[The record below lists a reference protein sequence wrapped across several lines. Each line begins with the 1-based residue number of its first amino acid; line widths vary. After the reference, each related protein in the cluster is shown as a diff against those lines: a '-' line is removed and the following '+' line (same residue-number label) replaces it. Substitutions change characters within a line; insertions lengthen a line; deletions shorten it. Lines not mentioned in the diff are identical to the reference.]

1 MREFQVSVGGRVYN
15 VRVPKEGD
23 TLLVD
28 GRDCKAA
35 LVRVHGN
42 LYSLKLD
49 SRSYDL
55 HVRPDDGRFLVLVEG
70 SEYEVW
76 VEDKSRPRRPAS
88 VLRSKEHKAFEI
100 KSPMPGLVSSL
111 KVAPGARVSHGAP
124 LLTLEAMKMEN
135 EIRSPRGGVVSEILV
150 RSGQS
155 VEKDDVLVRL
165 RL

>member
-1 MREFQVSVGGRVYN
+1 VKELRVSVGGKIYN
-15 VRVPKEGD
+15 VRVPKEGAV
-23 TLLVD
+23 LLVD
-28 GRDCKAA
+28 GRECKAA

-42 LYSLKLD
+42 LYSLNLD

-70 SEYEVW
+70 REYEVS

-88 VLRSKEHKAFEI
+88 DLTRKEREAFEI

-111 KVAPGARVSHGAP
+111 KVGPGTRVSHGAP

-150 RSGQS
+150 RPGQS